1 MLLLE
6 NMLDLPS
13 GLHFKTHFFD
23 PSQTI
28 KTSGEHT
35 TWLLQPTDLA
45 FGILTSPFSSFQ
57 QNRCIKC
64 RIRSWPSASKNPLLW
79 FIYLFIFILGEETH
93 ATSALLCF
101 PPRCFC
107 AHLGVEVLFPRAWKE
122 FFLFLERDW
131 NTLRVITER
140 SGAMLSLF
148 FASVCAAQRAPAA
161 FEISHGWG
169 LRSVVI
175 HSCIGSK

>member
-122 FFLFLERDW
+122 FFFFFRERLKYSTGNYRKVRSHVKLVFCISMCGSACAGRIRNKPRLRLE
-131 NTLRVITER
+131 
-140 SGAMLSLF
+140 
-148 FASVCAAQRAPAA
+148 VCGDS
-161 FEISHGWG
+161 FMHWE
-169 LRSVVI
+169 
-175 HSCIGSK
+175 